1 MKAKI
6 KLCLDFICE
15 ISGRLCTD
23 QGVVIY
29 TFFGGGGI
37 LSVLKNAFPD
47 VCMHYDLLLSACFY
61 AETHKSTI

>member
-1 MKAKI
+1 MKPKI

-15 ISGRLCTD
+15 ISGRYVQTKALLF
-23 QGVVIY
+23 IL
-29 TFFGGGGI
+29 FRGGI

-61 AETHKSTI
+61 AETLHKSNI

>member
-1 MKAKI
+1 MKPKI

-15 ISGRLCTD
+15 ISGRYVQTKALLF
-23 QGVVIY
+23 IL
-29 TFFGGGGI
+29 FRGGGGI

>member
-1 MKAKI
+1 MKPKI

-15 ISGRLCTD
+15 ISGQLCTD

-29 TFFGGGGI
+29 NFSGGG